1 LVVIAPFSNRYI
13 CFIPLSFL
21 PSFFSSSR
29 QKGLYCEF
37 LVPFLLL
44 FLFFFFVMISERAWN
59 SGFFCLFFSVF
70 FLFIIFSCKSLGQ
83 LVQVFFVL
91 SIIYVAVEMFH
102 RRDLGLGSSLLFF
115 LSLSLTLFIM
125 FCKSLGLYAMV
136 SFVFLYFLYTGHE

>member
-1 LVVIAPFSNRYI
+1 
-13 CFIPLSFL
+13 
-21 PSFFSSSR
+21 
-29 QKGLYCEF
+29 
-37 LVPFLLL
+37 
-44 FLFFFFVMISERAWN
+44 MISERAWN